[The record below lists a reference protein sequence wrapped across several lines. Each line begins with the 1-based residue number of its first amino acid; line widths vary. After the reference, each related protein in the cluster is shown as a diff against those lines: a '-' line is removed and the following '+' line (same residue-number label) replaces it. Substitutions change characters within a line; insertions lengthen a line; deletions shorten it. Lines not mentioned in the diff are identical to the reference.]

1 MENITLQEFSDGI
14 AERIKEQYNAL
25 GLPAS
30 RRFEKE
36 LEPTAEDGPFRKH
49 AIVYGSAYSGAL
61 ISGRTKNT
69 NQTPEEIRSFVGW
82 AGNTWAKQ
90 WVEDKGLTI
99 SPFAVAYKIAREGV
113 TVPSRYNSGALL
125 DTALPDELL
134 NEYVN
139 GLISAKITE
148 LRSDVANVLIRK
160 K

>member
-1 MENITLQEFSDGI
+1 MEKITLQEFSDGI
-14 AERIKEQYNAL
+14 ADRIREQYNAL

-69 NQTPEEIRSFVGW
+69 NQTPEGIRAFVGW

-99 SPFAVAYKIAREGV
+99 NPFAVAYKIATKGV
-113 TVPSRYNSGALL
+113 MVPNAHNSGALL
-125 DTALPDELL
+125 DTALPSDILT
-134 NEYVN
+134 EYINTLV
-139 GLISAKITE
+139 GMKLEE
-148 LRSDVANVLIRK
+148 LRSDVVNVIIHK
-160 K
+160 

>member
-1 MENITLQEFSDGI
+1 MEKITLQEFSDCI
-14 AERIKEQYNAL
+14 AERIKEQYNTL

-69 NQTPEEIRSFVGW
+69 NQTPEGIRAFVGW

-90 WVEDKGLTI
+90 WVEDKGLDI
-99 SPFAVAYKIAREGV
+99 SPFAVAYKIARQGIR
-113 TVPSRYNSGALL
+113 VP
-125 DTALPDELL
+125 
-134 NEYVN
+134 NEN
-139 GLISAKITE
+139 NDGRLISEVITAQSIVGLLE
-148 LRSDVANVLIRK
+148 KMGAYIITDIK
-160 K
+160 TDIQKTWQQ